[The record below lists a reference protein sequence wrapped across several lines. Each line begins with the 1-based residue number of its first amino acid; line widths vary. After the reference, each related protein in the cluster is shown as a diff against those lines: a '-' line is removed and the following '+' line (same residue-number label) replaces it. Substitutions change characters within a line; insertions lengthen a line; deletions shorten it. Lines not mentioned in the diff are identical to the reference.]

1 MYKKILVPMDGS
13 RFGNRAMKYAIDLAQ
28 QYKASLLLVQ
38 VVQPTRPI
46 PPVDPTGLTSPVA
59 SQITFDQAALADRRN
74 LSRAKRYLAGKVR
87 EMKAKN
93 IPAEYR
99 ATEGDAA
106 AHIMEIGRKNK
117 VDLIVMTTHGRSGF
131 RRAIMG
137 SVADKVIRESGDP
150 VLVVRPYQRR
160 RRRHK

>member
-1 MYKKILVPMDGS
+1 MIETVLTEAPAV
-13 RFGNRAMKYAIDLAQ
+13 AQLADEIHQ
-28 QYKASLLLVQ
+28 VLVQ

-87 EMKAKN
+87 ELKAKN

-160 RRRHK
+160 RRK

>member
-1 MYKKILVPMDGS
+1 MYKKILVPLDGS
-13 RFGNRAMKYAIDLAQ
+13 RFSNRALKYAVDLAQ

-38 VVQPTRPI
+38 VVEPVRPI

-59 SQITFDQAALADRRN
+59 SQITFDQATRADRRH

-87 EMKAKN
+87 EMKAKK

-99 ATEGDAA
+99 AVEGDAA
-106 AHIMEIGRKNK
+106 DNIMILARKNK
-117 VDLIVMTTHGRSGF
+117 VDLITMTTHGRSGF

-160 RRRHK
+160 RRK

>member
-1 MYKKILVPMDGS
+1 MYKKILVPLDGS

-87 EMKAKN
+87 ELKAKN

>member
-1 MYKKILVPMDGS
+1 MYKKILVPLDGS
-13 RFGNRAMKYAIDLAQ
+13 RFGNRALKYAVDLAQ
-28 QYKASLLLVQ
+28 KYQASVLLTQ
-38 VVQPTRPI
+38 VIQPTRPV

-59 SQITFDQAALADRRN
+59 SEITFEQAADADRRN

-87 EMKAKN
+87 ELKAKG
-93 IPAEYR
+93 IAAEYR
-99 ATEGDAA
+99 AVEGDAA
-106 AHIMEIGRKNK
+106 RDIILVARKNK
-117 VDLIVMTTHGRSGF
+117 ADLIVMTTHGRSGF

-160 RRRHK
+160 RRK

>member
-1 MYKKILVPMDGS
+1 MYKKILVPLDGS
-13 RFGNRAMKYAIDLAQ
+13 RFSNRALKYAVDLAA
-28 QYKASLLLVQ
+28 QYKASLVLAQ
-38 VVQPTRPI
+38 VIQPTRPL
-46 PPVDPTGLTSPVA
+46 PPVDPTGLTSPIA
-59 SQITFDQAALADRRN
+59 SQITFDQAAQADRRN

-87 EMKAKN
+87 ELKAKN

-99 ATEGDAA
+99 AAEGDPAT
-106 AHIMEIGRKNK
+106 HIMQIARKTK

-137 SVADKVIRESGDP
+137 SVADKVIRDSGDP

-160 RRRHK
+160 RRK

>member
-1 MYKKILVPMDGS
+1 MYKKILVPLDGS
-13 RFGNRAMKYAIDLAQ
+13 RFSNRALKYAVDLAQ
-28 QYKASLLLVQ
+28 KYKASLVLVQ

-59 SQITFDQAALADRRN
+59 SQITFDEALREDRRN

-93 IPAEYR
+93 ISAEYR
-99 ATEGDAA
+99 AVEGDPANS
-106 AHIMEIGRKNK
+106 IMQVAKKAR

-137 SVADKVIRESGDP
+137 SVADKVIRHSGDP

-160 RRRHK
+160 RRR

>member
-1 MYKKILVPMDGS
+1 MYKKILVPLDGS
-13 RFGNRAMKYAIDLAQ
+13 RFSNRALKYAVDLAQ
-28 QYKASLLLVQ
+28 RYKASLVLAQ
-38 VVQPTRPI
+38 VVQATNPI

-59 SQITFDQAALADRRN
+59 SQITFDQAERANRRN

-87 EMKAKN
+87 ELKAKN
-93 IPAEYR
+93 IAAEYR
-99 ATEGDAA
+99 AVEGEPARD
-106 AHIMEIGRKNK
+106 IMLIARKYK

-137 SVADKVIRESGDP
+137 SVADKVIRESGEP

-160 RRRHK
+160 RRK